1 MHRSSQDPVRDLQWL
16 LRLVDAETIFPK
28 EICQVSLTRREVC
41 FLLPGFFPV
50 AADLTAFAMPDNSLP
65 SAAFSFDRAPMRVAN
80 NNAQIRLIM
89 RGKLAKGGALE
100 STKRPCRPAARRPLP
115 PTIIPTPRCGS

>member
-1 MHRSSQDPVRDLQWL
+1 M
-16 LRLVDAETIFPK
+16 
-28 EICQVSLTRREVC
+28 SLTRREVC

-50 AADLTAFAMPDNSLP
+50 AVELTGFAMPDNSLP
-65 SAAFSFDRAPMRVAN
+65 SAVFSVDRAPMHVAN

-100 STKRPCRPAARRPLP
+100 STKPPCRPAARRPLP
-115 PTIIPTPRCGS
+115 PTAIPTPRCGS